1 MSDEVIQ
8 IGPEYMEREEL
19 PCEASP
25 PLYDSERNLNFLSE
39 MDEANYDMGGNSWS
53 EEVTRTVV
61 KWKDEI
67 SKNSFV
73 YGVLL
78 DKKEFYMQAV
88 LIFTLILSV
97 LMTILSGISIAL
109 STLDVGIN
117 FQWVIFTFNIVMLVA
132 SGVITVLNGVVKIFS
147 WDDQIKIFTK
157 IIEKLD
163 TQWFVFETELN
174 IPSKQRQNAKDFIK
188 RMDGEYMHLM
198 QICPHI
204 GVDEYVKA
212 NKKYQESLSN
222 DLIWQHRFR
231 KEIEAKLK

>member
-8 IGPEYMEREEL
+8 IGPEYMERQAAAAA
-19 PCEASP
+19 PSM
-25 PLYDSERNLNFLSE
+25 YDDSERNLNFLSE

-53 EEVTRTVV
+53 EEVTKTVV

-67 SKNSFV
+67 AKNSFV

-132 SGVITVLNGVVKIFS
+132 SGVITVLNGVIKIFS
-147 WDDQIKIFTK
+147 
-157 IIEKLD
+157 
-163 TQWFVFETELN
+163 
-174 IPSKQRQNAKDFIK
+174 
-188 RMDGEYMHLM
+188 
-198 QICPHI
+198 
-204 GVDEYVKA
+204 
-212 NKKYQESLSN
+212 
-222 DLIWQHRFR
+222 
-231 KEIEAKLK
+231 

>member
-1 MSDEVIQ
+1 MSEDEVIQ
-8 IGPEYMEREEL
+8 IGPEYDEMRT
-19 PCEASP
+19 EASP
-25 PLYDSERNLNFLSE
+25 GMYESERNLNFLSE
-39 MDEANYDMGGNSWS
+39 MDEVNYDMGGNSWS
-53 EEVTRTVV
+53 EEVTKTVV

-67 SKNSFV
+67 AKNSFV

-78 DKKEFYMQAV
+78 DKKEFYMQGV

-109 STLDVGIN
+109 STLDVDIN
-117 FQWVIFTFNIVMLVA
+117 FQWVIFTFNIIILVA

-204 GVDEYVKA
+204 GVDEYIKA
-212 NKKYQESLSN
+212 NKSYQESLSN

-231 KEIEAKLK
+231 KEIEDKLKVH